1 MKKAALFMSAIIMLA
16 GAVHAQGGGIKIV
29 NSRFDNKKLSISYEI
44 DGSTSS
50 DLYFVWLEMGKK
62 ATGEKIVPKSLTGDI
77 GEKITGGNGKLIEW
91 TPATDSVILDEE
103 VEFEIKAEKYE
114 KSFNRG
120 TGILLSAVLP
130 GLGQTKINGKP
141 WWLTGIVSYGLIAGG
156 FVMRKQAE
164 ADYDKYLDISQD
176 ASARANMYDQAQKKM
191 DMAGTFIISGAA
203 IWAANMIW
211 ISSVPNRY
219 KGLKHLSLKTQ
230 SLDKTPYTMVSYKIN
245 F

>member
-1 MKKAALFMSAIIMLA
+1 
-16 GAVHAQGGGIKIV
+16 
-29 NSRFDNKKLSISYEI
+29 
-44 DGSTSS
+44 
-50 DLYFVWLEMGKK
+50 MGKK
-62 ATGEKIVPKSLTGDI
+62 TTGEKIVPKSLTGDI
-77 GEKITGGNGKLIEW
+77 GEKISGGNGKLIEW

-120 TGILLSAVLP
+120 KEMLLSAVLP
-130 GLGQTKINGKP
+130 GLGQTKISGKP
-141 WWLTGIVSYGLIAGG
+141 WWLTGIVSYGMIAGG

-164 ADYDKYLDISQD
+164 ADYNKYLDISQD
-176 ASARANMYDQAQKKM
+176 ASARSKMYDQAQKKM

-219 KGLKHLSLKTQ
+219 KVLKHLSVKTE
-230 SLDKTPYTMVSYKIN
+230 SLDKSPYTMVSYKIN